1 MRDRMIEADRADRER
16 MRAERALHARDVA
29 LAAMDEA
36 VVLLDHID
44 RIADRRTFEDAR
56 GRVHMLADYARASA

>member
-1 MRDRMIEADRADRER
+1 MEDRIAADRADRER

-36 VVLLDHID
+36 VVLLEHID
-44 RIADRRTFEDAR
+44 QIADRRAFVEAR
-56 GRVHMLADYARASA
+56 GRVRDLADYARASA